1 VRARALP
8 PEGPSDRAPQREQRA
23 NRRVRQGDSL
33 GEHGA
38 QVGQREPA
46 PAAGQVDGPGIVKR
60 HAREECVDTELKS
73 VLFVGGDP
81 HGSPFGEHSIRET
94 QRR

>member
-1 VRARALP
+1 MSRLAASIGLVFAL
-8 PEGPSDRAPQREQRA
+8 A
-23 NRRVRQGDSL
+23 L
-33 GEHGA
+33 GLGRGEVAA
-38 QVGQREPA
+38 QAQPDGQLTVA
-46 PAAGQVDGPGIVKR
+46 FDVSKR
-60 HAREECVDTELKS
+60 HAREECVDTELKA